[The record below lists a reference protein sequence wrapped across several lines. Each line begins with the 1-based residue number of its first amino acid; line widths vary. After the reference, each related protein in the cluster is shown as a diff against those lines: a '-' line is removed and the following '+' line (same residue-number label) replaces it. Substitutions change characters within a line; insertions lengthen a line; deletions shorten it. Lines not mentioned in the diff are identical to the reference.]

1 MWENLKAIKD
11 FLGIES
17 SEDAIIK
24 KSKNKTEKET
34 AKDTQKETEK
44 KVEKDAEK
52 TVKKAT
58 EATVK
63 SVKKYTSVVEKE
75 VENQTKKVGVSLVN
89 KLKETLGIF
98 GGNNAI
104 RDEVGALIPAGIA
117 SGIEENS
124 KDTVKAFNQLFASIE
139 YQRKMDIINDE
150 EYYTALESLRDRY
163 FAKGSDKWLYY
174 TAEIYEY
181 QKKMLEQEKKRY
193 EETYDEIFEY
203 TSDKI
208 EAVIKKQQEYEEK
221 LQSYGRIFQKNTI
234 RLDDEEDIEFYSLGD
249 LKTQNE
255 QLERYASLMLDAK
268 KFVKESGLSDEAV
281 SELLKDIS
289 SLPVHSAST
298 ALEALIRSPLS
309 KSWLSEYEKRVQLSK
324 NSSGLYYEDEFNE
337 ALDESSAYMKE
348 KLTEAGYEIPE
359 TFFDAGRDSAIKFGE
374 GFSLELSAELEKIK
388 GQIADF
394 SSRIEIDVTRNDSAE
409 NTKTGDEINT
419 TNYYIT
425 AQLKEDVANIIKRYE
440 TIKRLGGY

>member
-1 MWENLKAIKD
+1 MASND
-11 FLGIES
+11 
-17 SEDAIIK
+17 
-24 KSKNKTEKET
+24 
-34 AKDTQKETEK
+34 
-44 KVEKDAEK
+44 
-52 TVKKAT
+52 
-58 EATVK
+58 
-63 SVKKYTSVVEKE
+63 
-75 VENQTKKVGVSLVN
+75 
-89 KLKETLGIF
+89 
-98 GGNNAI
+98 AI

-124 KDTVKAFNQLFASIE
+124 KETVKAFNKVLSSIE
-139 YQRKMDIINDE
+139 YQRRMDIISEE
-150 EYYTALESLRDRY
+150 EYYTALESLRDSY

-208 EAVIKKQQEYEEK
+208 DAVIKKQQEYEEK
-221 LQSYGRIFQKNTI
+221 LQSYGRIFQRNTI

-249 LKTQNE
+249 LKTQNA

-268 KFVKESGLSDEAV
+268 KFVKESGLSDKAI

-298 ALEALIRSPLS
+298 ALEALIKSPLS
-309 KSWLSEYEKRVQLSK
+309 KPWLLEYEKRVKLSTD
-324 NSSGLYYEDEFNE
+324 NADMYYEDEFTE
-337 ALDESSAYMKE
+337 ALDESTAYMKE
-348 KLTEAGYEIPE
+348 KLSEAGYEIPE
-359 TFFDAGRDSAIKFGE
+359 TFFGAGKDAAIKFGE
-374 GFSLELSAELEKIK
+374 GFSIELNTELEKIK
-388 GQIADF
+388 GQIEDF
-394 SSRIEIDVTRNDSAE
+394 SSRIEIDVARNDGAE
-409 NTKTGDEINT
+409 SVKSGDEINT

-425 AQLKEDVANIIKRYE
+425 AQLQEDLANIIKRYE